1 MVYAGFRQDIQDPP
15 DAQAA
20 RASPNPHNE
29 EYMYARPDQEEMEEA
44 INKFLVQL
52 EWTSSDTTSVCW
64 QSWKA
69 FLMHQATSTLLTL
82 MSRVITTLMWLARLE
97 SATTLQWQA
106 MLNRDAMLI
115 RLLVRSIPCC
125 PRLYHVIL
133 SYPILHMGYLD
144 WWTLCRALDPTWGAL
159 WSLIWTF
166 SSHGGCPHL
175 QLPSSYPLL
184 SLVMHVY
191 HRISWDIPG

>member
-20 RASPNPHNE
+20 HASPNPHNE

-97 SATTLQWQA
+97 SATTLQ
-106 MLNRDAMLI
+106 
-115 RLLVRSIPCC
+115 
-125 PRLYHVIL
+125 
-133 SYPILHMGYLD
+133 
-144 WWTLCRALDPTWGAL
+144 
-159 WSLIWTF
+159 
-166 SSHGGCPHL
+166 
-175 QLPSSYPLL
+175 
-184 SLVMHVY
+184 
-191 HRISWDIPG
+191 